1 VSVGAV
7 NDQGN
12 YASFSSTGPTPDGR
26 IKPDLSTQGEGTW
39 VAGSWGVFPGN
50 GTSFSSPVLAGM
62 SACLW
67 QANPALTNF
76 QVIQAMKQSASQYTN
91 PDNYLGWGIPNF
103 QLALLILSESNY
115 PNLDDGAEPNIFP
128 NPFNDQ
134 FLIGFSLNDSQQ
146 VTVEIYDISG
156 KKVYDSGQ
164 VQSLPGQKMLE
175 ITGAATWMGGT
186 YIVRVVTDEKVFT
199 RKLTKI

>member
-1 VSVGAV
+1 MGAV
-7 NDQGN
+7 NFQGN

-26 IKPDLSTQGEGTW
+26 IKPDLSTQGEGTY
-39 VAGSWGVFPGN
+39 VAGSWGVFSGN

-67 QANPALTNF
+67 QANTALTNF
-76 QVIQAMKQSASQYTN
+76 QVIQAMKQSASQYSN

-115 PNLDDGAEPNIFP
+115 PNLDEGAEPNIFP
-128 NPFNDQ
+128 NPFTDQ

-146 VTVEIYDISG
+146 VSVEIYDISG
-156 KKVYDSGQ
+156 KMVYESGL
-164 VQSLPGQKMLE
+164 VQSVPGQGMLE
-175 ITGAATWMGGT
+175 VPGTDAWMGGT
-186 YIVRVVTDEKVFT
+186 YILRVITDTKVYT